1 MCSLMQGNR
10 MRTLERDAIAFIREN
25 MAEKTVVS
33 FSGGKDSLV
42 ALDLAVRAGVDKA
55 VFADTTIEFKETVEY
70 IKFVR
75 DFLGIE
81 IDIVKAPKSFF
92 EVAKYIG
99 FPSRRRRW
107 CCDVFKFGPLAKYAA
122 ENDVHAFVT
131 GLRKY
136 ESYQRSRYNKIDKN
150 PLVPAIQLN
159 PILRWSENDVWE
171 YIKKYELPINPLYK
185 YLNRIGCW
193 CCPFKTKEE
202 FQKIKRY
209 FPQLYKNLINEV
221 STYAERLSIKD
232 KRKFVDDFGWTMW
245 ASPVKQSYG
254 GFLTHCSEGKP
265 MRHLVFLENK
275 MGKAVAKLLPIL
287 TDKYEVHDDG
297 KIICVST
304 DVSHKKL
311 NILVEKAI
319 NCVGCGA
326 CTATCKNN
334 ALYVENGYLEVKID
348 KCTHCLACLN
358 TNLLKGACVFRNYS
372 SRRKSLI
379 RM

>member
-1 MCSLMQGNR
+1 MQGNKLR
-10 MRTLERDAIAFIREN
+10 ILEREVIAFIREHTTEN
-25 MAEKTVVS
+25 VVVS

-42 ALDLAVRAGVDKA
+42 VLDLAVRAGINRA

-70 IKFVR
+70 VKTMGNFFGIK
-75 DFLGIE
+75 
-81 IDIVKAPKSFF
+81 IDIVKAPKDFF
-92 EVAKYIG
+92 EVARKIG

-131 GLRKY
+131 GLRKD
-136 ESYQRSRYNKIDKN
+136 ESYQRTKYTRIDKN
-150 PLVPAIQLN
+150 PIVPVTQLN
-159 PILRWSENDVWE
+159 PILEWSEKEVWS
-171 YIKKYELPINPLYK
+171 YIKKYELPVNPLYK
-185 YLNRIGCW
+185 YLDRIGCW
-193 CCPFKTKEE
+193 CCPFKTRDE
-202 FQKIKRY
+202 FEKIKHH
-209 FPQLYKNLINEV
+209 FPQLYAKFRNELLA
-221 STYAERLSIKD
+221 YAEILGIKD
-232 KRKFVDDFGWTMW
+232 KRKFVDEFGWTMW
-245 ASPVKQSYG
+245 ASPVNRSYG
-254 GFLTHCSEGKP
+254 GFSTPCSEGKP

-275 MGKAVAKLLPIL
+275 MGEAVTKLLPIL
-287 TDKYEVHDDG
+287 TDKFEVHDG
-297 KIICVST
+297 GNIICVPT
-304 DVSHKKL
+304 DIPYTKL

-334 ALYVENGYLEVKID
+334 ALCVENGYLEVRTD

-372 SRRKSLI
+372 ITRISLT